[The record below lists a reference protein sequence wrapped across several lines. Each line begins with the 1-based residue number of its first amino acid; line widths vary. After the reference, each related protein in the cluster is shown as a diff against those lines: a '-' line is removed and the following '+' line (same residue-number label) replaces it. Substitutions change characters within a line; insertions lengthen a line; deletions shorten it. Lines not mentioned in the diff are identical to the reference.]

1 MLSQNAEEILE
12 DLWVA
17 AEKKA
22 FADPDEGGY
31 DGPADPSD
39 AAVEELVGRG
49 FVSLRKGR
57 LALSDNGVKEAES
70 VVRRHRLAERL
81 MTDVLDIRGSL
92 LEENA
97 CRFEHLLL
105 EEVEES
111 VCTLLGHPRE
121 CPHGKPI
128 PVGKCCKRVAHE
140 VRSLVLPLS
149 ELAAGESGRVAYLRT
164 EHSRRL
170 RKLLTLGILPGVEIK
185 LLQRFPSFVLKM
197 GHCEMAIDREM
208 AKGIQVRLGKR

>member
-22 FADPDEGGY
+22 FADPDEGEY
-31 DGPADPSD
+31 DGPADPAD
-39 AAVEELVGRG
+39 PAVEELVDRG

-81 MTDVLDIRGSL
+81 MTDVLDIRGPL

-128 PVGKCCKRVAHE
+128 PVGPCCKKAAHE
-140 VRSLVLPLS
+140 
-149 ELAAGESGRVAYLRT
+149 
-164 EHSRRL
+164 
-170 RKLLTLGILPGVEIK
+170 LT
-185 LLQRFPSFVLKM
+185 
-197 GHCEMAIDREM
+197 
-208 AKGIQVRLGKR
+208 